1 MLHNI
6 ADFLVALGPWGLL
19 LLAVLD
25 SSGLPIANSLDAY
38 LIFLSVK
45 DPHRAYWYAALS
57 VGGSVLGN
65 LVLFLIAKHGG
76 GRFMRKIEPGREQRF
91 RHWFQRFGLVTVF
104 VPALMPIPMPLKL
117 FVISAGALRTR
128 LEPFLLVILAARIP
142 RYLGEAALGI
152 KLGQQSTRF
161 LKDHMWDFV
170 AAAVVLFI
178 VLYLLVIANERWRN
192 YRRRRAQS

>member
-1 MLHNI
+1 M
-6 ADFLVALGPWGLL
+6 ALGPWGLL

-45 DPHRAYWYAALS
+45 DPNRAFWYAALS

-65 LVLFLIAKHGG
+65 LILFLIAKHGG
-76 GRFMRKIEPGREQRF
+76 GRFLRKIEPGREQRF
-91 RHWFQRFGLVTVF
+91 RDWFDRFGLVTVF

-142 RYLGEAALGI
+142 RYFGEAELGI
-152 KLGQQSTRF
+152 KLGQESTRF
-161 LKDHMWDFV
+161 LKDHMWDFI
-170 AAAVVLFI
+170 AASVVLFI
-178 VLYLLVIANERWRN
+178 ALYLLVIANERWRSH
-192 YRRRRAQS
+192 RRRKRAQ